1 MAEVGADLGFPRGGE
16 RERRRRLLP
25 AARLRHAQLEVLL
38 QLREG
43 YGGLERCVEQRGAVL
58 LLRRDAL
65 ELVLAAALLPT
76 HALVAIGAA
85 ERQPLAAS
93 FLEARL

>member
-1 MAEVGADLGFPRGGE
+1 M
-16 RERRRRLLP
+16 RLL
-25 AARLRHAQLEVLL
+25 RRVEVL
-38 QLREG
+38 R
-43 YGGLERCVEQRGAVL
+43 AVL

-93 FLEARL
+93 FLEAWL